1 MRIAIGGY
9 TMLTTRRSSHRFCFF
24 LLAALASHA
33 RSAPAQDVIVHEDI
47 AYKSGAA
54 LSDYERERCLL
65 DLYLPQGKT
74 GYPAVVWFYG
84 GGLTAG
90 DKSGALHVEIA
101 RSLAQRGIA
110 VAVVDYRLSPRVE
123 FPAYVEDAAAG
134 VAWVLDHIGDY
145 GGDAGHVFVSGHSA
159 GGYLVAMVGLDDSY
173 LAARG
178 HSTGELA
185 GLIPISGQ
193 MVTHETVRRERG
205 LPTTRPLVDAAAP
218 VYHVRDDAPPL
229 LAIAGSEDLP
239 ARPEENRYLIAALR
253 AVGHQDATYLEF
265 EGRTHGTIVG
275 GIPEADDAVGRAIL
289 AFIERVSGPAN

>member
-1 MRIAIGGY
+1 MIGNHR
-9 TMLTTRRSSHRFCFF
+9 TSHRLCLVF
-24 LLAALASHA
+24 LTALAFHVLP
-33 RSAPAQDVIVHEDI
+33 APADEVVVHENI
-47 AYKSGAA
+47 AYKSGSA

-110 VAVVDYRLSPRVE
+110 VAVVNYRLSPRVE

-159 GGYLVAMVGLDDSY
+159 GGYLVAMVGLDDRF

-205 LPTTRPLVDAAAP
+205 LPTTRPIVDAAAP
-218 VYHVRDDAPPL
+218 AYHVRDDAPPV

-239 ARPEENRYLIAALR
+239 ARPEENRYVIAALK

-265 EGRTHGTIVG
+265 EGRNHGTIVG
-275 GIPEADDAVGRAIL
+275 GIPDADDAVGRAMV
-289 AFIERVSGPAN
+289 AFIERVSHPAN